1 MKPKTNKVKEFK
13 MNNRNRKNWT
23 GTDEAKLCRMY
34 CSGRLTI
41 NQIANR
47 LGRTYFATIKQA
59 SRMGVIFK
67 SK

>member
-1 MKPKTNKVKEFK
+1 

-47 LGRTYFATIKQA
+47 LGRTYFATVKQA
-59 SRMGVIFK
+59 SRMAVIYK